1 MMMEVYLIKITRN
14 TVHRF
19 KWFSDC
25 LEEPIYKQ
33 NNTRESQEFPGIC
46 DFHSTLWNRQSTEA
60 LHSRD
65 DRCFVQLRS
74 FNGGSQL
81 CKILDALSMS
91 QNKPE
96 PVIRCLTFFFFPRWG
111 SDERVIGTALSYLK
125 IQLRGSTL
133 SRITLVKVRE
143 VPIVSAP
150 FNLTWLNRCCYRD
163 HVNEACG
170 SFSLVL
176 THKDTLHAAF
186 NKRSFTCRLN
196 CNNNYYLC
204 SPCF

>member
-1 MMMEVYLIKITRN
+1 MMTEVYLIKITRN

-19 KWFSDC
+19 EWFC
-25 LEEPIYKQ
+25 EQ
-33 NNTRESQEFPGIC
+33 NNTRESQEFAGIC
-46 DFHSTLWNRQSTEA
+46 DFHSTLWNLQSTEA
-60 LHSRD
+60 LHSRE
-65 DRCFVQLRS
+65 DRCFVQFRS
-74 FNGGSQL
+74 FSGGSQL

-96 PVIRCLTFFFFPRWG
+96 PVIWCLTFFFFPRWG
-111 SDERVIGTALSYLK
+111 SDERVIGTAISYLK

-143 VPIVSAP
+143 VLIVSAP
-150 FNLTWLNRCCYRD
+150 FNLTWLNSCCYSDQRFW